1 MMTKE
6 DYMYLPKARLA
17 EMLVERDK
25 GIVNPSN
32 PINIPYI
39 QIDNTC
45 PNTGGLCTNPF
56 HDCINCL
63 RRGYMGVKYET
74 TSTAKLADKEEK

>member
-25 GIVNPSN
+25 QSVQPYVQ
-32 PINIPYI
+32 PYVNIPYV
-39 QIDNTC
+39 QVDNDSC
-45 PNTGGLCTNPF
+45 PFGGKCLNKF
-56 HDCINCL
+56 KDCIGCPK
-63 RRGYMGVKYET
+63 GSITYTYS
-74 TSTAKLADKEEK
+74 STCTEDNKKEK